1 MGDASCC
8 ERESGMAES
17 GGAYEPSRAATVVAE
32 TEPFFRDVMEVYID
46 LLCRG
51 ERDASRLLF
60 RSGVRFAAA
69 VHGMHRAAGRPAA
82 MNPAD
87 AARRHLERC
96 LFALWSARRREPQ
109 EREEQQR
116 GEQQPPV
123 DTAALFERGL
133 AMLSALRGLSA
144 AEKPA
149 ADDSTTGGS
158 NRRPAISPLPRER
171 PGHEELHTWIRER
184 TSSPPNR

>member
-17 GGAYEPSRAATVVAE
+17 GGAYGRSRAAMVVAE
-32 TEPFFRDVMEVYID
+32 TEPFFRDVMEVYVG

-69 VHGMHRAAGRPAA
+69 VHGMHRAAGAA
-82 MNPAD
+82 GADGATARSVD

-96 LFALWSARRREPQ
+96 LFALWSARQREPQ
-109 EREEQQR
+109 QR
-116 GEQQPPV
+116 GVQQPHA
-123 DTAALFERGL
+123 DTAPLFERGL
-133 AMLSALRGLSA
+133 AMLSALRGMSTDTADALAA
-144 AEKPA
+144 AERA
-149 ADDSTTGGS
+149 ADPLAAQA
-158 NRRPAISPLPRER
+158 RRE
-171 PGHEELHTWIRER
+171 
-184 TSSPPNR
+184 SPPER